1 MSLALLAK
9 RFGAVPAKFK
19 PGEARRL
26 LGVKLRA
33 AARLLS
39 PIGVRNVSNAP
50 TIRLVSSK
58 QAPKLTLAA
67 GLRWHLYLSYSW
79 STGQDACAT
88 IKTQLQLL
96 LPNVK
101 IFLDVTDVS
110 LAPLVSVAFMTGT
123 RASE

>member
-1 MSLALLAK
+1 MLLAK

-58 QAPKLTLAA
+58 QAPKLTRTV
-67 GLRWHLYLSYSW
+67 GPTWHLFLSHVW
-79 STGQDACAT
+79 STGQDVCGV
-88 IKTQLQLL
+88 IKDQLRLL

-110 LAPLVSVAFMTGT
+110 LAPLFSVAFMTGT

>member
-9 RFGAVPAKFK
+9 QIGAVPAKFK

-39 PIGVRNVSNAP
+39 PIGVRNVSNA

-67 GLRWHLYLSYSW
+67 GLRWHLYLSHIW
-79 STGQDACAT
+79 STGQDACGV

-110 LAPLVSVAFMTGT
+110 LAPLFSVAFMTGT

>member
-1 MSLALLAK
+1 MVSRWVAQPYHTPQKVRTLPADHPLT
-9 RFGAVPAKFK
+9 FGARQPMLVASN
-19 PGEARRL
+19 GRRPDM
-26 LGVKLRA
+26 KLKSSDYH
-33 AARLLS
+33 LFLS
-39 PIGVRNVSNAP
+39 HV
-50 TIRLVSSK
+50 
-58 QAPKLTLAA
+58 
-67 GLRWHLYLSYSW
+67 W